1 VKFIIPLSHKGGVI
15 MIGPVVYLSVL
26 CTIPASNSETEN
38 RKSSKLA
45 KILLTIRE
53 LVVKFEVKSSRSFGH
68 VIN

>member
-1 VKFIIPLSHKGGVI
+1 